1 MGRDLITRTEKF
13 KQPTDLLKAMVQQA
27 EKEVLETSSGED
39 EKPDNRTIE
48 RSHQVQEF
56 EETRYE
62 ASVSPESKENNV
74 ERLRQ
79 NIHEMMSKC
88 SATSPL
94 EFQRESL
101 RLSEFKINLIDPNQG
116 AIRCKSRPLAESIKD
131 TIKQEL
137 KDQEKAGLIRRSKSE
152 WAAPLHV
159 VKKPDGT
166 PRLTVDYTAL
176 NKVIKFDPYPIP
188 NTRDIFNKLAKSKYF
203 SKFDFLKAY
212 HQIPTADDSVKYTS
226 FVCEFGQ
233 FEYPTMP
240 MGIKT
245 AAAWFQRVVDGVL
258 QNMIDEGKVAAY
270 MDDTILHSE
279 TPFFYLSSTI
289 DIKNK

>member
-116 AIRCKSRPLAESIKD
+116 AIRCKSRPPAESIKD

-137 KDQEKAGLIRRSKSE
+137 
-152 WAAPLHV
+152 
-159 VKKPDGT
+159 
-166 PRLTVDYTAL
+166 
-176 NKVIKFDPYPIP
+176 
-188 NTRDIFNKLAKSKYF
+188 
-203 SKFDFLKAY
+203 
-212 HQIPTADDSVKYTS
+212 
-226 FVCEFGQ
+226 
-233 FEYPTMP
+233 
-240 MGIKT
+240 
-245 AAAWFQRVVDGVL
+245 
-258 QNMIDEGKVAAY
+258 
-270 MDDTILHSE
+270 
-279 TPFFYLSSTI
+279 
-289 DIKNK
+289 